1 MLSPWAVLFWMSLL
15 FVAYAYVGYPI
26 LLYAWRGLRRRP
38 VARAPYEPF
47 VTLIV
52 AAHNESDNL
61 EAKIR
66 NCRALDYP
74 PERLRIVVA
83 LDGCTDDSAQ
93 RLEQQVGLDLEVVC
107 LPERRGKAAALNAA
121 LARAQGDVVVFAD
134 ARQRIDTG
142 ALRALLSPLADP
154 EVGVV
159 TGELVLTDDRGR
171 ECGEGVGLYWRYEKK
186 VRALEGDIHS
196 VIGATGALYAA
207 RRELVEPLPE
217 GTLLDDV
224 LVPMRAVLKGRRCVF
239 EPAARVYDRV
249 ACCADAEYLRKVRT
263 LAGNFQLL
271 TLAPELLSPRR
282 NPVWLQLVSHKVAR
296 LLVPYALV
304 ALLVSNAFLA
314 ASSPL
319 YGAVLVLQA
328 VFYAL
333 AVLGDLLPETD
344 APARARRSEA

>member
-1 MLSPWAVLFWMSLL
+1 MRDPWAVLFWMSLL
-15 FVAYAYVGYPI
+15 FVAYAYVGYPVV
-26 LLYAWRGLRRRP
+26 LYVWSRVRPRP
-38 VARAPYEPF
+38 VSRAPYEPF
-47 VTLIV
+47 VTVVV
-52 AAHNESDNL
+52 AAHNESRHL
-61 EAKIR
+61 QAKIR
-66 NCRALDYP
+66 NIRALDYP
-74 PERLRIVVA
+74 RDRLRVIVS
-83 LDGCTDDSAQ
+83 LDGCTDASAE
-93 RLEQQVGLDLEVVC
+93 RVQQEAGPDLELVC
-107 LPERRGKAAALNAA
+107 LPEQKGKAVALSAAF
-121 LARAQGDVVVFAD
+121 ARATGDVLVMAD

-142 ALRALLSPLADP
+142 ALRALLAPMADP

-159 TGELVLTDDRGR
+159 SGELVLTDGRGR

-186 VRALEGDIHS
+186 VRALEAQVHS
-196 VIGATGALYAA
+196 VIGATGALYAV

-224 LVPMRAVLKGRRCVF
+224 LVPMRAVLQGRRCVF

-271 TLAPELLSPRR
+271 TLEPRLLSPAH

-304 ALLVSNAFLA
+304 TLFVSNAVLA

-319 YGAVLVLQA
+319 YGTALVLQA

-333 AVLGDLLPETD
+333 AALGDVLGGAE
-344 APARARRSEA
+344 APVRARSQA